1 VSADLIVLKFGG
13 SVLKSP
19 ATLSSAVQEIYRFRR
34 DGYRVVAVVSAFA
47 GDTDARLSRCRALG
61 DALSPHAVAA
71 HVALGEHEAASLLVV
86 LLDAAGVPAALLS
99 PADAGLGAHGAVLDA
114 EPLALPAPR
123 LHEALARG
131 DVVVVP
137 GFAGVLPDGRTALL
151 GRGGS
156 DLTALFLADRL
167 GARCRLVK
175 DVDGLY
181 DRDPNEGAQ
190 NDSEPARRF
199 ATASFADALATD
211 GSIVQHKAIAFARA
225 RGLAFELGNAGAA
238 APTRIGQLPT
248 AFAQQRAVRRPL
260 RIAVLGLG
268 TVGGGVVAAL
278 QRDPAHWQIVAVA
291 TRSAA
296 SPRAAEFRDLPWT
309 TAAAAAGGCAADVVV
324 ECTGDVVTARA
335 CIATALRNGAD
346 VVTANK
352 AVLAQH
358 GGELHALAA
367 QLGRRIAASAAVGG
381 SAPIL
386 EAIARGRRQGLSLVR
401 LRGVLN
407 GTANHVLEDLRR
419 GSSLPAALERA
430 RTRGL
435 AEADAARDLDG
446 RDAADKLAVLAHAAG
461 CAIERVE
468 VEALADHHA
477 ACLGTAAPP
486 DGGRWRQVA
495 ELDLRGVAPRAR
507 VAVECVPPGVPL
519 HELPDEWNAAC
530 IEWNDGTRQVAR
542 GRGAGRLPTALAV
555 LADLDDLRR
564 RHARRAPRPAAV
576 PATRDQHV

>member
-1 VSADLIVLKFGG
+1 MRDALIVLKFGG

-19 ATLSSAVQEIYRFRR
+19 ATLSAAVQEIYRFRR
-34 DGYRVVAVVSAFA
+34 DGRRVVAVVSAFA
-47 GDTDARLSRCRALG
+47 GDTDARLLRCRALG
-61 DALSPHAVAA
+61 DALSPHVVAA

-99 PADAGLGAHGAVLDA
+99 PADAGLGAHGTALDA
-114 EPLALPAPR
+114 EPVVLPAPR

-137 GFAGVLPDGRTALL
+137 GFAGVLADGRTALL

-181 DRDPNEGAQ
+181 DRDPNG
-190 NDSEPARRF
+190 SEPARRF
-199 ATASFADALATD
+199 ATAHFADALATD
-211 GSIVQHKAIAFARA
+211 GSIVQHKAVAFARE
-225 RGLAFELGNAGAA
+225 RQLAFELGTAGCA
-238 APTRIGQLPT
+238 APTRIGPWPAT
-248 AFAQQRAVRRPL
+248 FTPQRAVQRPL

-278 QRDPAHWQIVAVA
+278 RRNPVCWQIVAVA
-291 TRSAA
+291 TRSPA
-296 SPRAAEFRDLPWT
+296 SPRAAECRDLPWT
-309 TAAAAAGGCAADVVV
+309 TAVAAAGASGADVVV
-324 ECTGDVVTARA
+324 ECTGDVATARA

-352 AVLAQH
+352 SVLAQH
-358 GGELHALAA
+358 GRELRALAE

-386 EAIARGRRQGLSLVR
+386 EAIARGQRDGRSLVR

-419 GSSLPAALERA
+419 GSTVPAALERA
-430 RTRGL
+430 RARGL
-435 AEADAARDLDG
+435 AEADATRDLDG
-446 RDAADKLAVLAHAAG
+446 HDAADKLAVLAHAAG
-461 CAIERVE
+461 CAIEHVTLD
-468 VEALADHHA
+468 ASLADA
-477 ACLGTAAPP
+477 PAEYCSDTTAS
-486 DGGRWRQVA
+486 DDGRWRQVA
-495 ELDLRGVAPRAR
+495 ELDLRGATPRAR
-507 VAVECVPPGVPL
+507 VAIEKVLPGDPL
-519 HELPDEWNAAC
+519 HDLPDEWNAAC
-530 IEWNDGTRQVAR
+530 IDWRNGAQQCVR
-542 GRGAGRLPTALAV
+542 GRGAGRLPSALAV

-564 RHARRAPRPAAV
+564 RHLRRAPPADAAV
-576 PATRDQHV
+576 PAIKDQHA